1 MYVREISAC
10 LLSGM
15 FIPAKRAIQV
25 APVYLIF
32 TSLTLALLVSR
43 FAADHSDNP
52 FTPNNFAISAHLFY

>member
-15 FIPAKRAIQV
+15 LIPAKRAIQV

-32 TSLTLALLVSR
+32 ASLTLALLMSW
-43 FAADHSDNP
+43 FAADYSDNP
-52 FTPNNFAISAHLFY
+52 FTPNDFAISAHLSY